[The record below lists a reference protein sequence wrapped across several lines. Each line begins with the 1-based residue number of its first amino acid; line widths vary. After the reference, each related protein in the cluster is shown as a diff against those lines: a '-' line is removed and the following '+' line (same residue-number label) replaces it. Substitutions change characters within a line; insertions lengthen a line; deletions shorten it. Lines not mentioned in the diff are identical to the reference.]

1 MVLRKEVVQ
10 WPFQPTCKVEYRE
23 TPFCLEYHLNEN
35 CLWYYIRKYSNIRW
49 IFFAQLLSHVWLFV
63 TPWTAA
69 RLLCPLL
76 SRSLLKLMAFEWMM
90 LYSHPFLC
98 HLPLLLP
105 SVFSSIGVFPN
116 ESALLINWPK
126 YWSFSITPSNEYPR
140 LISFRSDWFDILT
153 VQGALKSLLQ
163 HHSSKASILQHSA
176 FFMVQL
182 SHSYVTTGK
191 TIALTRRTFVSKVI
205 SLLFNM
211 LSRFVVA
218 LLPRSK
224 RLLISWL

>member
-1 MVLRKEVVQ
+1 M
-10 WPFQPTCKVEYRE
+10 
-23 TPFCLEYHLNEN
+23 
-35 CLWYYIRKYSNIRW
+35 WYYIRKCSNIRW
-49 IFFAQLLSHVWLFV
+49 IIFAQLLNHAWLFV

-69 RLLCPLL
+69 RLLRPLL
-76 SRSLLKLMAFEWMM
+76 SRSLLKLMAFECVM

-105 SVFSSIGVFPN
+105 SVFSSIRLFSN

-126 YWSFSITPSNEYPR
+126 YWSFSITPSNEYPG

-163 HHSSKASILQHSA
+163 HHSSKALILQHSA

-182 SHSYVTTGK
+182 SHSYATTGK
-191 TIALTRRTFVSKVI
+191 TIALTRWTFVSKVI